1 MRSSDANAGE
11 RVKNVYLADDT
22 LSVDLV
28 DGRTI
33 TVPLTWYPRL
43 LHATP
48 VQRAHWRVCGG
59 GFGIHW
65 PEIDEDLSTE
75 GLLRGAP
82 APRGSLQ
89 FGEQGL
95 AMAYGDNEPDY
106 SSAVMREPNGE
117 YTAERVAPALIQAE
131 TEETLMRVVRALPA
145 ERREEVLNYALFM
158 QARLMEKAADTGI
171 EADKH
176 AWTQASIHSLAKYWD
191 TPEEDAAWAYLQEGT
206 SS

>member
-1 MRSSDANAGE
+1 MRSLDVNAGE
-11 RVKNVYLADDT
+11 RVKNLYFTDDA
-22 LSVDLV
+22 LSVELV

-33 TVPLTWYPRL
+33 TVPLVWYPRL
-43 LHATP
+43 LYASS
-48 VQRAHWRVCGG
+48 VQRAHWRICGG

-75 GLLRGAP
+75 GLLRGVP
-82 APRGSLQ
+82 APRGSSQL
-89 FGEQGL
+89 GEQGR
-95 AMAYGDNEPDY
+95 AMAYGDNEPHY
-106 SSAVMREPNGE
+106 SSAAIREPNGE
-117 YTAERVAPALIQAE
+117 YTAERGAPTLIHAE
-131 TEETLMRVVRALPA
+131 TEEALMRVVRALPP

-158 QARLMEKAADTGI
+158 QARLMEQAADTGI

-176 AWTQASIHSLAKYWD
+176 AWMQASIRSLAKYWD